1 MPPIDPL
8 PDEALQADQART
20 LIRDLDAAALKVLI
34 AFGTVLVD
42 VRREEEFKV
51 GHIPGSLRVGQGSLL
66 LKAAALFPRRDLSI
80 ALVCS
85 NGDRST
91 LSALALQNLGHSAVV
106 VLRGGLAHWPDSLQ
120 SAATEIGADVAGNTS
135 GGLGGDPL

>member
-8 PDEALQADQART
+8 PNEALQADQART

-34 AFGTVLVD
+34 AFGMVLVD

-66 LKAAALFPRRDLSI
+66 VDC
-80 ALVCS
+80 VE
-85 NGDRST
+85 
-91 LSALALQNLGHSAVV
+91 
-106 VLRGGLAHWPDSLQ
+106 SLCQ
-120 SAATEIGADVAGNTS
+120 SDFSFCFDVAGLS
-135 GGLGGDPL
+135 DPAR